1 MIEKLP
7 AVLSP
12 QKVAADNRSA
22 PRRVTGKL
30 RIAVEAMVWEGLKR
44 PDAAGRAGM
53 TDHGLRSAMRK
64 GHVLA
69 YYRRELGA
77 LREGERARNVHR
89 LVELREQDENRNAAV
104 KAIQVLEMTDPE
116 AVRRVGDGTSPGIVI
131 RIIQPAAQPL
141 PPNPKEIGEVTGVGI
156 RIIEHEPVPVRDT
169 EAQDDE

>member
-1 MIEKLP
+1 MTEKLP
-7 AVLSP
+7 AELSP

-30 RIAVEAMVWEGLKR
+30 RIAVEAMVWEGSKR
-44 PDAAGRAGM
+44 KDAAARAGM

-89 LVELREQDENRNAAV
+89 LVELRDQDENRNAAV
-104 KAIQVLEMTDPE
+104 KAVQVLEQTDPE
-116 AVRRVGDGTSPGIVI
+116 AVRRAGDGTSPGIVI
-131 RIIQPAAQPL
+131 RIITPAAAPL
-141 PPNPKEIGEVTGVGI
+141 PPGPRVVGPVVQ
-156 RIIEHEPVPVRDT
+156 IIENDPAPVRDT

>member
-1 MIEKLP
+1 MTENLP
-7 AVLSP
+7 AEP
-12 QKVAADNRSA
+12 TRQAIEAKGRTA
-22 PRRVTGKL
+22 PGRVTGKL
-30 RIAVEAMVWEGLKR
+30 KAAIDRMVWFGDKR
-44 PDAAGRAGM
+44 ADAATAAGL
-53 TDHGLRSAMRK
+53 TDHGLRSALRK
-64 GHVLA
+64 PHVLA
-69 YYRRELGA
+69 FYRRELGA